1 MTPPTGS
8 TLRNL
13 AVGHFL
19 NEPFVE
25 ACTPWVARIRE
36 VFFAWPGVLSCRPA
50 PEFTPEVRERMF
62 ADLMWCRENGILLDT
77 LFNCNCYGDNAISPE
92 LADVVEATLRD
103 MNGRGLFPDIVTTTS
118 PFIATVL
125 RQRFPQVK
133 IRWSV
138 NIRVHG
144 TVGFECVDELFD
156 SFYASRERHRD
167 IAYMKE
173 LSEWARSRGKVL
185 GMQAN
190 SGCLR
195 QCPFQ
200 QFHDN
205 LHGHNRIRQ
214 SGVGAKFDF
223 SVFRCRTNYARRN
236 WEDFIRATWIRPED
250 VPAFEPYVDVVK
262 LATRRHRFPVK
273 VLNAYASYSYD
284 GNLLDLMDPVH
295 SDLFAP
301 RVIDNKSFPEDFAS
315 TVAACANA
323 NDCRHCGRCA
333 AVLERVMK

>member
-8 TLRNL
+8 MLRNL

-173 LSEWARSRGKVL
+173 LSAWARSSTSASAGAARTMRAGTGRTSSGPRGYVPKT
-185 GMQAN
+185 
-190 SGCLR
+190 CLR
-195 QCPFQ
+195 
-200 QFHDN
+200 
-205 LHGHNRIRQ
+205 L
-214 SGVGAKFDF
+214 SL
-223 SVFRCRTNYARRN
+223 
-236 WEDFIRATWIRPED
+236 TW
-250 VPAFEPYVDVVK
+250 
-262 LATRRHRFPVK
+262 TW
-273 VLNAYASYSYD
+273 
-284 GNLLDLMDPVH
+284 
-295 SDLFAP
+295 
-301 RVIDNKSFPEDFAS
+301 
-315 TVAACANA
+315 
-323 NDCRHCGRCA
+323 
-333 AVLERVMK
+333 

>member
-8 TLRNL
+8 MLRNL

-62 ADLMWCRENGILLDT
+62 ADLMWCRENGILLDA

-92 LADVVEATLRD
+92 LADFVAATLRD

-315 TVAACANA
+315 TVAACVNA